1 LKEVVVSP
9 DHSASRTL
17 PSYANLEQQKKQARE
32 LLRAVAA
39 REPAAF
45 ERVRTHHPRLAGRTD
60 DEIAGASLA
69 LHDVQLVLA
78 REYGFPNWVALK
90 REIESR
96 RGERRTRV
104 FVTDLHYYE
113 DRVGGLVSAHQ
124 AGVPHALAQIR
135 EWHPAFA
142 DSSDS
147 EIARAPF
154 DADAARLVY
163 ARQHGFATWE
173 GLVADINAVARGE
186 RVEPFREAFEAMRGQ
201 RWDRLAAVFHDH
213 PDVLRARG
221 TNGNSLMNLAISL
234 AAEVCGPLPPQ
245 AWKILDVF
253 LQSGA
258 DINQPNDRGWTPLHQ
273 AAYSNQV
280 ELARRLVE
288 SGADATLEAHG
299 EGGTPL
305 AVALFW
311 GHRDV
316 ADLLAETMIAPR
328 NLRIAAGLGRTD
340 LVDACFETAGHLTV
354 PAGAGR
360 GFYRPHSGFPVW
372 KPSGERQEILN
383 EALVWACKSDRVE
396 VLPLLIERG
405 ADPNADPYRGTPLL
419 WAAARNRLA
428 AASWLLEHGATISRA
443 TFGGQ
448 AHGQGVTPL
457 HLAAQGDHVE
467 MVKLLLAHDADPTVE
482 DELYHSPASGWAAHF
497 GARRVYQL
505 LTGTELPSA
514 KPPNHQSP
522 ITNHYHSS

>member
-1 LKEVVVSP
+1 LKEVVVSS
-9 DHSASRTL
+9 DHPASRTL
-17 PSYANLEQQKKQARE
+17 PSHPNLEQQKKQARE
-32 LLRAVAA
+32 LLRAVTA
-39 REPAAF
+39 REPAAL
-45 ERVRTHHPRLAGRTD
+45 ERVRSHHPRLAGKSD
-60 DEIAGASLA
+60 DEIASMPPA

-78 REYGFPNWVALK
+78 REYGFPNWAALK
-90 REIESR
+90 HDIESR

-104 FVTDLHYYE
+104 FVTDLAYYE

-135 EWHPAFA
+135 DWHPAFA
-142 DSSDS
+142 DSSDE
-147 EIARAPF
+147 EIARVPF

-163 ARQHGFATWE
+163 ARQHGFTTWDA
-173 GLVADINAVARGE
+173 LVADVNAVARGE
-186 RVEPFREAFEAMRGQ
+186 RIEPFREAFEALRSQ
-201 RWDRLAAVFHDH
+201 RWDRLAAVIREH
-213 PDVLRARG
+213 PDVLRAQG
-221 TNGNSLMNLAISL
+221 TNGNTLLNLAISL
-234 AAEVCGPLPPQ
+234 AGQSCEALPPQ
-245 AWKILDVF
+245 AWKMLDIF

-288 SGADATLEAHG
+288 AGADPTLEAHG

-311 GHRDV
+311 GHHEAADV
-316 ADLLAETMIAPR
+316 LAELMIVPR
-328 NLRIAAGLGRTD
+328 NLRIAAGLGRKD
-340 LVDACFETAGHLTV
+340 LIDECFEPDGRLTV
-354 PAGAGR
+354 QAQTGR

-372 KPSGERQEILN
+372 KPSDDRQEILN

-396 VLPLLIERG
+396 ALPVLVERG

-428 AASWLLEHGATISRA
+428 AATWLVEHGATTSRA

-457 HLAAQGDHVE
+457 HLAAQGDHVD
-467 MVKLLLAHDADPTVE
+467 MVKLLLAHGADPTVE
-482 DELYHSPASGWAAHF
+482 DELYHSPPSGWAAHF
-497 GARRVYQL
+497 GSRRAYRL
-505 LTGTELPSA
+505 LTGTDL
-514 KPPNHQSP
+514 
-522 ITNHYHSS
+522 